1 MLKVATLMVV
11 FLAVVAVP
19 LAVAMYLRWR
29 QRRVIHSVT
38 GVCWRHDWREPT
50 TR

>member
-19 LAVAMYLRWR
+19 PVVGYARP
-29 QRRVIHSVT
+29 VT
-38 GVCWRHDWREPT
+38 PGAGA
-50 TR
+50 

>member
-19 LAVAMYLRWR
+19 LVVAMYLRW
-29 QRRVIHSVT
+29 QR
-38 GVCWRHDWREPT
+38 
-50 TR
+50 